1 MQQSL
6 TVCCLWIQ
14 QPSLC
19 KTTHIA
25 NKNSDPTHPSG
36 GIIRLGGKKKAHHI
50 IPFHAILYIA
60 LEEVEE
66 E

>member
-14 QPSLC
+14 EPSLC

-36 GIIRLGGKKKAHHI
+36 GIIRLGGGGKEKLITSYHSMQ
-50 IPFHAILYIA
+50 YIA

>member
-14 QPSLC
+14 EPSLC

-36 GIIRLGGKKKAHHI
+36 GIIRLGGGKKKLITSYHSMQ
-50 IPFHAILYIA
+50 YIA